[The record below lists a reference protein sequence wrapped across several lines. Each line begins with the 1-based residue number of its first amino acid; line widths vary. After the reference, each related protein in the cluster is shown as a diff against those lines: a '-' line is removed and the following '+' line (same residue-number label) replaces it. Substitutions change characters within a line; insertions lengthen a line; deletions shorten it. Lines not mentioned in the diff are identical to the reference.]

1 MTMACGHQMASGF
14 DSTKPL
20 CVGPR
25 LQEWNRTMKNFEVA
39 VVGAG
44 LAGQIAALAIARA
57 GRNVALIAP
66 QSDRTDRRTT
76 ALMDQS
82 IRFLD
87 RLGVWSKI
95 EPSAARLATMQII
108 DGTDRLLR
116 APTVAFRSSEI
127 GLNAFGWNMPNAAL
141 LSVLL
146 DAVAH
151 ENNITLI
158 DATVDKVDVGP
169 HDVSL
174 KLANDEMVSSSFVI
188 GADGRNS
195 KVREAAEIGVRSW
208 SYPQTAVVLNFSHTR
223 PHGNISTEFHTP
235 TGPFTQVPLPGDRS
249 SLVWVVKPEQA
260 AELAAL
266 PLDVLS
272 ARVEERMQSMLGTVS
287 VEEGVQTWPLSSM
300 TARNFGKG
308 RVALVGEAGHGFPPI
323 GAQGLNLSLRDII
336 VLTDMLGTLTGG
348 AIPADAGAAFDRHR
362 RADVFSRT
370 LSVDLLNRSLLS
382 SMLPMQMARAAGLHV
397 LGNVGSLRGLV
408 MREGIEP
415 GRGIKALPSL
425 IVGSLR
431 RSLRE

>member
-1 MTMACGHQMASGF
+1 
-14 DSTKPL
+14 
-20 CVGPR
+20 
-25 LQEWNRTMKNFEVA
+25 MKNFEVA

-66 QSDRTDRRTT
+66 QTDRTDRRTT

-95 EPSAARLATMQII
+95 EPSAARLSTMQII

-127 GLNAFGWNMPNAAL
+127 GLAAFGWNMPNSAL
-141 LSVLL
+141 LSVLSQ
-146 DAVAH
+146 AVAQ
-151 ENNITLI
+151 ENNITLV
-158 DATVDKVDVGP
+158 DASVDTVEVGS

-174 KLANDEMVSSSFVI
+174 MLTNGETVSSSFVI
-188 GADGRNS
+188 GADGRHS
-195 KVREAAEIGVRSW
+195 KVREAAGIGVRSW

-266 PLDVLS
+266 PLEALS
-272 ARVEERMQSMLGTVS
+272 KRVEERMQSMLGTVS

-300 TARNFGKG
+300 TARAFGKG
-308 RVALVGEAGHGFPPI
+308 RVALIGEAGHGFPPI

-348 AIPADAGAAFDRHR
+348 AIPADAGATFDRRR

-382 SMLPMQMARAAGLHV
+382 GMLPMQMARAAGLHV
-397 LGNVGSLRGLV
+397 LGNVGPLRGLV

-425 IVGSLR
+425 IMGSLR